1 MLLGCV
7 TRVEFFCI
15 VMTGSYLCIS
25 SLPLY
30 LTSSVDRSFLVRRQW
45 WRGGTA
51 SSIHSDLHLPGSN
64 VLMYFAAKIFVQP
77 HDLFLKVQVEETTE
91 LPQRSDGNSWY
102 EFLKQQLVKSAK
114 ANKENN
120 ESIVKA
126 IGNLDDG
133 TYGAYMRTS
142 DSKWVHLKKAEGEIT
157 KLPITFEFLVVPIE
171 GERS

>member
-1 MLLGCV
+1 MY
-7 TRVEFFCI
+7 RI
-15 VMTGSYLCIS
+15 YL
-25 SLPLY
+25 
-30 LTSSVDRSFLVRRQW
+30 R
-45 WRGGTA
+45 
-51 SSIHSDLHLPGSN
+51 
-64 VLMYFAAKIFVQP
+64 AKIFVQP

-171 GERS
+171 VSQSSYGNIDSGTRHCHSPTDMDIDSGCNNNYSSARPGGLWNCQN